1 MATKLTPNGK
11 DVAGSSTKTSTKS
24 TFNANMLSSKQK
36 AELAKSGSFTN
47 SKGQKVDGTG
57 KVIGGTPTKTNT
69 KTNTKTTPTSTPKS
83 TPTASSTPSSSYT
96 GNSIVDYLKSSG
108 GDASFSARAQL
119 AVKQGIVANAAQ
131 YTGSAAQ
138 NTSLLTKLRS
148 GAKTTPSAVTDPN
161 TADAFINGAQDSDMA
176 QAEAADAPPS
186 RSTELLQN
194 FYDQTGI
201 TSLVPEFNGE
211 VPDFEATYTK
221 MRKEYGIDGLERT
234 INEYDSL
241 EQDIQARL
249 RERVDTEEGKTVA
262 MNVIEGR
269 VGEAEKAEFRRL
281 DEIGRAKNRA
291 VNQLQ
296 TANNVIETMM
306 NLKQMDYTVAKEE
319 YNREFTR
326 NTQLFS
332 IFKGLDEF
340 DMTVEERDRVAAV
353 SNLNIMYGA
362 IKDGGLDIATLDPA
376 TEARMTSLEL
386 KAGLPSGF
394 YKSVAQSNP
403 EGKVLSTTTRTSGG
417 VKYADVILQN
427 PDGSFTTSS
436 LRLGADG
443 SGSSSSSNSDEKEI
457 KSFRGDAAALIE
469 KLGMGEISWGA
480 AFNSLKAKYPEAS
493 NELIDVTLNKNAYYE
508 VR

>member
-1 MATKLTPNGK
+1 MATKTSLNAT
-11 DVAGSSTKTSTKS
+11 AGSKTTPTKS

-36 AELAKSGSFTN
+36 AELAKGGSFTN

-57 KVIGGTPTKTNT
+57 KVIGGTTA
-69 KTNTKTTPTSTPKS
+69 TKTTPTTTPVTKPKTTPVAAPAPKS
-83 TPTASSTPSSSYT
+83 NYSGSSV
-96 GNSIVDYLKSSG
+96 VDYLKTTG

-119 AVKQGIVANAAQ
+119 AVKQGIVSNAAQ

-148 GAKTTPSAVTDPN
+148 GAQSSPTAVSDPN
-161 TADAFINGAQDSDMA
+161 TADSFINGGQDADIA
-176 QAEAADAPPS
+176 QAEAEDAPPS
-186 RSTELLQN
+186 RSSELLSN
-194 FYDQTGI
+194 FYAQTGI
-201 TSLVPEFNGE
+201 DSLVPVFDEND

-221 MRKEYGIDGLERT
+221 MRKEQGIEGLERS

-241 EQDIQARL
+241 EQDIQSRL
-249 RERVDTEEGKTVA
+249 RDRVDTEEGKTVA
-262 MNVIEGR
+262 MNVISGR
-269 VGEAEKAEFRRL
+269 VSEAEKAEFRRL

-319 YNREFTR
+319 YNREFNR

-332 IFKGLDEF
+332 IFKGMEEF
-340 DMTVEERDRVAAV
+340 DMTAEERDRAAAV

-362 IKDGGLDIATLDPA
+362 IKDGGLDVATMDAA
-376 TEARMTSLEL
+376 TSAKISSLEL

-394 YKSVAQSNP
+394 YNAVAATNP
-403 EGKVLSTTTRTSGG
+403 EGKVLSTTTRTAGG

-427 PDGSFTTSS
+427 PDGSFSTSS
-436 LRLGADG
+436 VRLGADG
-443 SGSSSSSNSDEKEI
+443 SGSGGSTSGDDKEI
-457 KSFRGDAAALIE
+457 DKFRSEAGDLIT
-469 KLGMGEISWGA
+469 KLGSNEISWA
-480 AFNSLKAKYPEAS
+480 TAFNSLKAKFPQAS
-493 NELIDVTLNKNAYYE
+493 NELIDATLNKNEYYD
-508 VR
+508 RR

>member
-11 DVAGSSTKTSTKS
+11 DVAGSTPTKGTKS
-24 TFNANMLSSKQK
+24 TFNANMLSTKQK

-47 SKGQKVDGTG
+47 SRKQKVDGTG
-57 KVIGGTPTKTNT
+57 KVIGGTTT
-69 KTNTKTTPTSTPKS
+69 KTNTKTTPTTPTPTPKT
-83 TPTASSTPSSSYT
+83 TPTAKPTPANSYT

-108 GDASFSARAQL
+108 GDTSFTARAQL
-119 AVKQGIVANAAQ
+119 AVQQGIVANAGQ

-138 NTSLLTKLRS
+138 NTSLLTKLRA
-148 GAKTTPSAVTDPN
+148 GAKTTPTAVTDPN
-161 TADAFINGAQDSDMA
+161 TANDFINGAQDQDMA

-186 RSTELLQN
+186 RSSELLQN
-194 FYDQTGI
+194 FYDKTGI
-201 TSLVPEFNGE
+201 TSLVPEFTGE
-211 VPDFEATYTK
+211 VPNFEATYSK
-221 MRKEYGIDGLERT
+221 MRKEYGVDGLERT

-241 EQDIQARL
+241 EQDIQSRL
-249 RERVDTEEGKTVA
+249 RDRVDTEEGKTVA

-269 VGEAEKAEFRRL
+269 VGEAEKQEFRRL

-291 VNQLQ
+291 VNELQ

-306 NLKQMDYTVAKEE
+306 NLKQMDYTVAKDE

-332 IFKGLDEF
+332 IFKGMEEF
-340 DMTVEERDRVAAV
+340 DMSVEERDRVAAV
-353 SNLNIMYGA
+353 SNLNILYGA
-362 IKDGGLDIATLDPA
+362 IKDGGIDIATLDPA
-376 TEARMTSLEL
+376 MEAKMSSLEL
-386 KAGLPSGF
+386 KAGLPTGF
-394 YKSVAQSNP
+394 YKNVAASNP

-417 VKYADVILQN
+417 VKYADVIVQN
-427 PDGSFTTSS
+427 PDGSFKTSS
-436 LRLGADG
+436 IRLGADG
-443 SGSSSSSNSDEKEI
+443 SGASTKADTDDKEI
-457 KSFRGDAAALIE
+457 KSFRSDAAGLIE
-469 KLGMGEISWGA
+469 KLGMNEISWGA